1 LKRPLPSVVFHGTP
15 KLAASLLGLIFITL
29 MQPSYAGMVNH
40 TLGTVATGSTYWTAN
55 CNVCH
60 GAPSV
65 GTASAFTG
73 TVAIQTL
80 NYYATSPTNITT
92 GATAVGASM
101 SALNLANATAN
112 RDNLSA
118 YFASL
123 ITPVITAQAITV
135 VSGTTYAGSITPVAG
150 QDYLVNNTT
159 YGITAGSGRVVTAA
173 GNYSGTAPAVTVAT
187 LYNITLSAT
196 NGALT
201 GTANLALT
209 VNPATQAITFGAAPA
224 IAVGGSGVLSATGG
238 GSVNGVVLSSNTPS
252 VCSVAGNTITGLS
265 AGTCSITANQAAGLN
280 AGNTIGY
287 SAATATTAFAIA
299 KGTPTL
305 VITPPALSVNGSGL
319 ISASS
324 ASTGAITFS
333 SATPS
338 ICTIGTGN
346 PAATITVT
354 LAANA
359 GNLCSIN
366 ANQAVDANY
375 NAPAQA
381 TSNITIGKA
390 AQTISYTAIPTLVVA
405 GSGTISAT
413 TSSGL
418 AVSLSSNTPSV
429 CTLPAASTSPA
440 VVTVLGSAAQGSTCQ
455 ISASQA
461 GNGNYTAAPTLTQN
475 ITLGQGAQTLGFATA
490 PTLVVGGTG
499 NVLATSSAGLTP
511 VTYRTASTSCSVSA
525 AGAVTGI
532 NTTTAC
538 VITATQ
544 LGNASFAQATATQT
558 VGIGQGSQVLKFQGT
573 PTLTVGGAA
582 GAISV
587 ISFNAVSGAATGLL
601 STLTIPATA
610 SVCSIT
616 GSPAAGYSISPLSAG
631 TCTVVANQA
640 GDANYSAAPANTAS
654 FTIGIGTQSITAVI
668 PPTISVNT
676 SGTISATKGASTSPV
691 LFSSITPG
699 ICTATGVNGAMITG
713 VSAGSCTIAA
723 DQAADANYAA
733 APQVQTKFPVGQGT
747 QTLTFGTAP
756 TLSVGGTGTLQ
767 ATASSG
773 LAVSF
778 SSTTPAIC
786 SVTGNSVTALS
797 AGNCVV
803 AANQAG
809 DANYTAAAQI
819 TQTLALTHLAP
830 VANAVTM
837 TVPLN
842 TATTLDLTASIN
854 TTSLTGITL
863 ASSPAHGTLTVNGT
877 KVTYTPAH
885 NYFGADS
892 FTYAAIGLGGTSA
905 AATVTISIVGRPDPS
920 RDAAVLGLLS
930 AQADTALRFASA
942 QIANFQHR
950 MESLHHRS
958 DANLAGV
965 TRFNDNIDVT
975 PADAPVASYPLTSP
989 LIAPTASNTF
999 SSNPA
1004 ATSVP
1009 NENPALAY
1017 GLVDLVTTQSL
1028 NLAKLVGNS
1037 NAAADSNSTANIW
1050 VEGIATFG
1058 KQAANGTRTG
1068 TDFSSNGVSVGMDR
1082 RISSDLT
1089 LGFGV
1094 GFARDKTNIGTD
1106 GSKNQ
1111 TSGTSAALYGSYQ
1124 PDSDTFVDGLLG
1136 IGTLNFDMQRFVAP
1150 ANAYAASTR
1159 QGRQLFASVSSGIE
1173 HRAKNLMVSPY
1184 GRVDYSSDQ
1193 LNQVTETGAGINNL
1207 TYFKQT
1213 NPTLQGALG
1222 VRLEAQHD
1230 TSFGK
1235 VSPRLRSEYRHNF
1248 QGNRVSSIAY
1258 ADNLNTQYA
1267 VSSGALVRN
1276 SIVIGLGNNFMLD
1289 NGVSIDLDYQHQ
1301 HTFSQTQ
1308 NDSVRVNLTKALD
1321 APTTRRHFSEADE
1334 EAAEHS
1340 GLQVDAGLMFDDN
1353 VTRAKQ
1359 AGDILSDHS
1368 YSFNAN
1374 QSFIFPV
1381 GSNMRAILT
1390 GTLGG
1395 EKFANYDGLSHV
1407 LAGGKASYQYRP
1419 SSNFG
1424 SPILGIFASASALQY
1439 QSQLRNGYSYSS
1451 GVDMRFALTDRI
1463 NTYTALASNGR
1474 SGNSAVFN
1482 TRDTALRGNL
1492 DYAVT
1497 AQSTL
1502 YLGGEYRSGDIVST
1516 GHPSLENVNIA
1527 KVFVQDDAYAS
1538 GQLFSYRFDGKTT
1551 IATLG
1556 YNLGFGT
1563 RDSLDFS
1570 VRRATAT
1577 PTLRPSFATSPR
1589 SYISNQYSVVYL
1601 IGF

>member
-1 LKRPLPSVVFHGTP
+1 MGNP
-15 KLAASLLGLIFITL
+15 
-29 MQPSYAGMVNH
+29 
-40 TLGTVATGSTYWTAN
+40 
-55 CNVCH
+55 
-60 GAPSV
+60 
-65 GTASAFTG
+65 
-73 TVAIQTL
+73 
-80 NYYATSPTNITT
+80 
-92 GATAVGASM
+92 
-101 SALNLANATAN
+101 ATAN
-112 RDNLSA
+112 TNANIAELNQNNLSA

-123 ITPVITAQAITV
+123 ITPVINPQAITAG
-135 VSGTTYAGSITPVAG
+135 SGTTYTGSISPDLV
-150 QDYLVNNTT
+150 QDYLVNSTT
-159 YGITAGSGRVVTAA
+159 YGITAGAGRVVNAA

-209 VNPATQAITFGAAPA
+209 VNPAAQAITFGAAPA
-224 IAVGGSGVLSATGG
+224 ITVGGTGVLSATGD
-238 GSVNGVVLSSNTPS
+238 SVSVVILSSNS
-252 VCSVAGNTITGLS
+252 SSICSVAGNTITGLS

-287 SAATATTAFAIA
+287 SAATATTTFVIA

-305 VITPPALSVNGSGL
+305 LLTPPTLTVNGSGS

-338 ICTIGTGN
+338 ICTVGTGN
-346 PAATITVT
+346 PTSITVT

-366 ANQAVDANY
+366 ANQVADANY
-375 NAPAQA
+375 NAAAQA
-381 TSNITIGKA
+381 TSNITLSVA
-390 AQTISYTAIPTLVVA
+390 NQAITYGAVPTLVVA

-413 TSSGL
+413 ASSGL
-418 AVSLSSNTPSV
+418 AVSLSSNTPAV
-429 CTLPAASTSPA
+429 CTLPAASISPA
-440 VVTVLGSAAQGSTCQ
+440 LITVAAGAAQGSICQ

-461 GNGNYTAAPTLTQN
+461 GNGNYAAATTLTQN
-475 ITLGQGAQTLGFATA
+475 ITLGQGTQTLGFATA

-499 NVLATSSAGLTP
+499 SVSATSSAASAGLTS
-511 VTYRTASTSCSVSA
+511 VTYSTASASCSVTL
-525 AGAVTGI
+525 AGVVTGI
-532 NTTTAC
+532 SASPVKTPDC
-538 VITATQ
+538 LITATQ
-544 LGNASFAQATATQT
+544 AGNASFAAATATQT
-558 VGIGQGSQVLKFQGT
+558 VGIGQGSQVLKLGR
-573 PTLTVGGAA
+573 PILTVGGAA
-582 GAISV
+582 GTISV

-601 STLTIPATA
+601 STLSIPATP

-616 GSPAAGYSISPLSAG
+616 GSPAAGYSITPLSAG
-631 TCTVVANQA
+631 TCTVVATQA

-654 FTIGIGTQSITAVI
+654 FTIGVGTQSITAVI

-691 LFSSITPG
+691 IFSSLTPA
-699 ICTATGVNGAMITG
+699 ICTATGVNGATITG
-713 VSAGSCTIAA
+713 ISAGTCVIAA
-723 DQAADANYAA
+723 DQAADANYAIA
-733 APQVQTKFPVGQGT
+733 TQVQTKFAVGLGT
-747 QTLTFGTAP
+747 QTITFGAAP

-773 LAVSF
+773 LPVSF
-778 SSTTPAIC
+778 SSTTPVIC

-797 AGNCVV
+797 AGSCVV

-819 TQTLALTHLAP
+819 TQTIALTHLAP
-830 VANAVTM
+830 VANATTM

-854 TTSLTGITL
+854 ATSLTGVTL
-863 ASSPAHGTLTVNGT
+863 ASGPAHGTLTVNGT

-885 NYFGADS
+885 NYFGADG

-920 RDAAVLGLLS
+920 LDAAVMGLLS
-930 AQADTALRFASA
+930 AQADTALRFAGA

-950 MESLHHRS
+950 MESLHHRAQTAPAS
-958 DANLAGV
+958 V
-965 TRFNDNIDVT
+965 MRFNDSMDAT
-975 PADAPVASYPLTSP
+975 PTDAPAASYPLTSA
-989 LIAPTASNTF
+989 LTAPTASNTF

-1004 ATSVP
+1004 AASVP
-1009 NENPALAY
+1009 NENPAWAY
-1017 GLVDLVTTQSL
+1017 GLVGLVTTQSL
-1028 NLAKLVGNS
+1028 NLANLVGNS
-1037 NAAADSNSTANIW
+1037 NATAGSNSAANIW

-1068 TDFSSNGVSVGMDR
+1068 SEFSSNGVSVGMDR
-1082 RISSDLT
+1082 RIGSDLT

-1111 TSGTSAALYGSYQ
+1111 TTGNSVSLYGSYQ
-1124 PDSDTFVDGLLG
+1124 ANDSAFVDGLLG

-1150 ANAYAASTR
+1150 ANAYASSTR
-1159 QGRQLFASVSSGIE
+1159 QGRQLFASVATGIE
-1173 HRAKNLMVSPY
+1173 HRAKNLLVSPY
-1184 GRVDYSSDQ
+1184 ARLDYSSDQ

-1230 TSFGK
+1230 TSFGS

-1258 ADNLNTQYA
+1258 ADNLNSQYS

-1276 SIVIGLGNNFMLD
+1276 SIVLGLGNNFMLD

-1321 APTTRRHFSEADE
+1321 APTTRRHFSEADD

-1340 GLQVDAGLMFDDN
+1340 GVQVDAGLMFDDN
-1353 VTRAKQ
+1353 ITRATQ

-1374 QSFIFPV
+1374 KNWLFPV
-1381 GSNMRAILT
+1381 GNNMRAILT

-1419 SSNFG
+1419 SSAFG
-1424 SPILGIFASASALQY
+1424 SPILGVFASGNALQY
-1439 QSQLRNGYSYSS
+1439 RSQLRDGYSYST

-1463 NTYTALASNGR
+1463 NAYTALAANGR
-1474 SGNSAVFN
+1474 TGKSAVFN
-1482 TRDTALRGNL
+1482 SRDTALRGNL

-1516 GHPSLENVNIA
+1516 GHPSLMSINIA
-1527 KVFVQDDAYAS
+1527 KVLVPDDAYAG
-1538 GQLFSYRFDGKTT
+1538 GQLFSYRIDGKT
-1551 IATLG
+1551 IISNVG
-1556 YNLGFGT
+1556 YNIGLGS
-1563 RDSLDFS
+1563 RDSFDIS
-1570 VRRATAT
+1570 WRRATAT
-1577 PTLRPSFATSPR
+1577 PTLNPRATAMARTYTPTQ
-1589 SYISNQYSVVYL
+1589 YDYVTNQYSVVYL
-1601 IGF
+1601 ISF